1 MGETITTYDEILDEI
16 ELLKADVQDIS
27 GAEKSCWHAH
37 NFYSQM
43 MDVCGEIENA
53 KRLRASYETYSTDET
68 FDKLKQSVDKI
79 HKYCTIVR
87 LDPKTNSSQSTDLSI
102 AEWFLRDCMI
112 GDNTFNISPDYYTD
126 WFDQWLSDINF
137 DLLD

>member
-1 MGETITTYDEILDEI
+1 MGEIITTYDEILKGVKSLGEDVPEI
-16 ELLKADVQDIS
+16 SQEELN
-27 GAEKSCWHAH
+27 CWHTH

-43 MDVCGEIENA
+43 MDVCGEIENT
-53 KRLRASYETYSTDET
+53 KRLRVLYEADASSET
-68 FDKLKQSVDKI
+68 FDKLKQSVAKV

-112 GDNTFNISPDYYTD
+112 GDNTFNISPEYYTD
-126 WFDQWLSDINF
+126 WFDQWLFDINF
-137 DLLD
+137 NLLD